1 MPGPRRGVEGTAV
14 RSPGLSAALPL
25 TAAQLSLHP
34 QQPLPALLQAQA
46 GGSRCRMPDHPA
58 ITDQEQS

>member
-1 MPGPRRGVEGTAV
+1 M
-14 RSPGLSAALPL
+14 RSPGLFAALSL

-34 QQPLPALLQAQA
+34 QQPLPALVQAQA
-46 GGSRCRMPDHPA
+46 GGNRCRTPDHPA